1 MKQKYGIICLETEW
15 EHTVEKNRRSIHTSP
30 LLEFL
35 EKSSECEVIYRR
47 VATKN
52 ELQYYLRRFNL
63 RKYDNYSIIY
73 LSFHGNTH
81 SIFLEG
87 EKGDKAKLSLSDLAH
102 LSDGIFKDRFVH
114 FSSCRTLLG
123 SEKEL
128 ENFKEVTGARCIS
141 GYTKSVDGILSA
153 INDIAYFE
161 RIFNCQTKKGLE
173 SAMAKLYSGLNDE
186 LGFKIY

>member
-1 MKQKYGIICLETEW
+1 MELSVLKQSGSILSK
-15 EHTVEKNRRSIHTSP
+15 KNRRSIHTKP

-35 EKSSECEVIYRR
+35 EKSSGCEIIYRR
-47 VATKN
+47 VAT
-52 ELQYYLRRFNL
+52 RRFNL
-63 RKYDNYSIIY
+63 AKYDNYSIIY
-73 LSFHGNTH
+73 LSFHGDTH

-87 EKGDKAKLSLSDLAH
+87 EKGDKAVLSLSDLAH
-102 LSDGIFKDRFVH
+102 LSDDVFKDRFVH

-128 ENFKEVTGARCIS
+128 ENFKIETGAKCIS

-153 INDIAYFE
+153 INDIAYFD
-161 RIFNCQTKKGLE
+161 RIFNYATMKGLE
-173 SAMAKLYSGLNDE
+173 SAMDKLYSGLNDE